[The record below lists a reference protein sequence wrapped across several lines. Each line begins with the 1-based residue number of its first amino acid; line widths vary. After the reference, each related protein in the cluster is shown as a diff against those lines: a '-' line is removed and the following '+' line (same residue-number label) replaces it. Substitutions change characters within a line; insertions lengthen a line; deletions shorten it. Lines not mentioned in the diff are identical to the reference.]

1 MVPFPKI
8 PVFYALPKLHK
19 RVMPPSGRPIVAGIG
34 NSSEKASILIDD
46 YLRLHVTSLP
56 SYLGDTVQ
64 VLRAPDGLDV
74 LPDAILVMVDI
85 EALYL
90 SIPHKLGLSVVSHF
104 LMERGTSAYQM
115 NSFIIRLL
123 NHVLNNIFNI
133 KYGFF
138 YSKARCC

>member
-1 MVPFPKI
+1 M
-8 PVFYALPKLHK
+8 
-19 RVMPPSGRPIVAGIG
+19 AGIG
-34 NSSEKASILIDD
+34 NLSEKASILIDD
-46 YLRLHVTSLP
+46 YLRLHVASLL

-64 VLRAPDGLDV
+64 VLRALDGLNV

-90 SIPHKLGLSVVSHF
+90 SILHKLGLSVVSHF

-123 NHVLNNIFNI
+123 NHVLNIIF
-133 KYGFF
+133 KFKDSFF
-138 YSKARCC
+138 